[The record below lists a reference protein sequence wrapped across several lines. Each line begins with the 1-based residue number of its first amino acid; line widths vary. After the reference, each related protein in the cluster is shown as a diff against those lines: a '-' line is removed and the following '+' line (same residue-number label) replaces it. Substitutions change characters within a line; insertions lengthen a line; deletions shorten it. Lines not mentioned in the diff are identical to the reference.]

1 MYMNKIKTAFEN
13 GKALIGFITAGDPD
27 METCREIIL
36 KAVEAGCDIIEL
48 GIPFS
53 DPIAEGVS
61 IQQANIRALEKGA
74 TTDKIL
80 SLTKEVAQ
88 KTGIPIVIRTYLN
101 VLFCYGYKKFFEKAA
116 GCGVCAVVVPDLP
129 YEEKHELSDE
139 AAPFGIDVISMI
151 APAPAERISLIAS
164 QADGFIYIQPS
175 GKAENR
181 YGMVA
186 DAGSLTAQARKTA
199 SVPAAVEVFSRSA
212 EEAASAAAAADGI
225 ILGSALV
232 EIAAESGKNA
242 PQAVAE
248 FVREIKSII

>member
-1 MYMNKIKTAFEN
+1 MNNLKTAFEN

-36 KAVEAGCDIIEL
+36 NAVNAGCNIIEL

-53 DPIAEGVS
+53 DPIAEGAS

-74 TTDKIL
+74 TTEKIL
-80 SLTKEVAQ
+80 DLAKEVAQ
-88 KTGIPIVIRTYLN
+88 KAGVPIVIRTYLN

-116 GCGVCAVVVPDLP
+116 YCGVCAVVVPDLP

-151 APAPAERISLIAS
+151 APAPAERIQLIAS
-164 QADGFIYIQPS
+164 QAEGFLYIQPS
-175 GKAENR
+175 AKAENR

-186 DAGSLTAQARKTA
+186 DAESLTAEAKKA
-199 SVPAAVEVFSRSA
+199 SSVPAVVEVNSRSA
-212 EEAASAAAAADGI
+212 EKAATAAKTADGVI
-225 ILGSALV
+225 IGSALV
-232 EIAAESGKNA
+232 EIAAESGEDA
-242 PQAVAE
+242 PHAVAQ
-248 FVREIKSII
+248 FIKEVKSNL